1 MTNHSAWSL
10 LATGKIVDFHDPQPD
25 TIDIYNLIYAISQT
39 NRYVGNTIGFYSN
52 AEHSVLIAQKLLQDG
67 FPPLVALG
75 GLMHDLSE
83 GVIGDIS
90 YPMQQYLFGEA
101 PEAKVAYKRLQRKID
116 EIICAQVGVSPA
128 ETIYHPKVKEYD
140 LRICLDE
147 RKVFLGGNN
156 TPWDLDLAGYS
167 PLGITHFYR
176 CWPPDAATMFL
187 RWFKLLCRDA
197 GVSGLAKLG

>member
-10 LATGKIVDFHDPQPD
+10 LATGKIVDFHNPQAD
-25 TIDIYNLIYAISQT
+25 TIDVYNLIHAISQT
-39 NRYVGNTIGFYSN
+39 NRYVGNTTGFYSN

-83 GVIGDIS
+83 GIIGDIS
-90 YPMQQYLFGEA
+90 YPMQQYLFWEA
-101 PEAKVAYKRLQRKID
+101 PEAKAAYKRLQWKID
-116 EIICAQVGVSPA
+116 EIICAQVGVSPV

-147 RKVFLGGNN
+147 RKVFLGANN
-156 TPWDLDLAGYS
+156 TPWNLDLAGYS

-176 CWPPDAATMFL
+176 CGPVDAEALFL
-187 RWFKLLCRDA
+187 RWLDLLSQKA
-197 GVSGLAKLG
+197 GVEVS